1 MSEAAGTVD
10 QSAQGVAGGRLQV
23 RAIRGAVC
31 AAANTAE
38 AIEQAA
44 RRLVEAICRANCLPA
59 DRVIS
64 AIFTVTHDLDAQF
77 PAVGARQAGWQEVPL
92 LCAQEVPVPG
102 SLPRCIRLLVHA
114 YLPAGQAVRHV
125 YLDGAEVLRPDWSA
139 AQPAGGDGQ
148 RSATDGP
155 ARAPGAPPPAGIP
168 TAPAGDSTALAED
181 PAVPAGHPPAP
192 VADRPTCL

>member
-1 MSEAAGTVD
+1 MSKG
-10 QSAQGVAGGRLQV
+10 GGRPDGRPEGAVSGPLEV

-38 AIEQAA
+38 AIESAA
-44 RRLVEAICRANCLPA
+44 RRLVEAICEANRLPA

-92 LCAQEVPVPG
+92 MCAQEVPVPG
-102 SLPRCIRLLVHA
+102 SLPRCIRILVHA

-125 YLDGAEVLRPDWSA
+125 YLDGAEVLRPDWS
-139 AQPAGGDGQ
+139 
-148 RSATDGP
+148 
-155 ARAPGAPPPAGIP
+155 
-168 TAPAGDSTALAED
+168 
-181 PAVPAGHPPAP
+181 HPPAKAASQGCP
-192 VADRPTCL
+192 GATPGSP